1 LQKGGELMK
10 QKIKKIAVY
19 VSSMFFTLL
28 PVVAMAQLTIPGGTG
43 LPGEGGTSIYAIIQ
57 NIMRWLLAL
66 LGFIAV
72 IGFVIS
78 GILYLTAAGDEDAQA
93 RAKRAMIY
101 SITGVIVGLVGLVIL
116 YAAGRLLS
124 AQQNF

>member
-1 LQKGGELMK
+1 MK
-10 QKIKKIAVY
+10 EKIKKIAIYAAPALMVLPFAAFAQ
-19 VSSMFFTLL
+19 VS
-28 PVVAMAQLTIPGGTG
+28 IPSGTG
-43 LPGEGGTSIYAIIQ
+43 LPGEGGTSLFSIIQ
-57 NIMRWLLAL
+57 NVMRWLLAI

-78 GILYLTAAGDEDAQA
+78 GILYLVAAGDEDAQA

-116 YAAGRLLS
+116 FAANRILN
-124 AQQNF
+124 AQSQF